1 MTTITIEVPDELS
14 ELIAQ
19 AGDRL
24 PELLAQS
31 LRHPVLP
38 AHIYRY
44 VLDFLASNPSA
55 EQIAAFGPTPEMME
69 RLRTLTEREIAG
81 DITTADKAELDE
93 YERLEHLMIMIK
105 ASNFHYLTGTPR

>member
-24 PELLAQS
+24 PELLMQS
-31 LRHPVLP
+31 LQQPTLP
-38 AHIYRY
+38 AHVYRY
-44 VLDFLASNPSA
+44 ILDFLAGNPSA
-55 EQIAAFGPTPEMME
+55 EEIAAFGPAPEMAE
-69 RLRTLTEREIAG
+69 RLRTLIERERAG
-81 DITTADKAELDE
+81 NSTPAEKAELDE

-105 ASNFHYLTGTPR
+105 TGNLQYLADAR